1 MKSAVVMSTGR
12 ARLPGR
18 DKSLG
23 RAMLIGC
30 TLLLGVKL
38 AHAQD
43 IDAASRLAA
52 ERVAIGTCANC
63 HGPQGHSFSPK
74 FPVLAGQQATYL
86 IAQLQGFKA
95 QSRGDA
101 DAVGYMWG
109 MAAPL
114 DDAEMTGLAGYY
126 SRQTPQA
133 GPVGNAALITRGK
146 DIYQNGDGAHGI
158 PPCAACHGPTAAGT
172 PGSEAAAGFPRLAG
186 QHVQY
191 LMKQL
196 RSFQNN
202 MRNVAVM
209 HGVAAGLQVGDMQAV
224 ATYLQSLG
232 P

>member
-1 MKSAVVMSTGR
+1 MKSAVVIT
-12 ARLPGR
+12 PCC
-18 DKSLG
+18 
-23 RAMLIGC
+23 AMLVGC
-30 TLLLGVKL
+30 AMLLGLSL
-38 AHAQD
+38 AHAED
-43 IDAASRLAA
+43 MDASGRLAA

-63 HGPQGHSFSPK
+63 HGPQGHSYSPK

-86 IAQLQGFKA
+86 IAQLQEFKA

-101 DAVGYMWG
+101 DALGYMWG

-114 DDAEMTGLAGYY
+114 DDGEIAGLADYY
-126 SRQTPQA
+126 SRQTPRA
-133 GPVGNAALITRGK
+133 GLVGDAALIARGK

-158 PPCAACHGPTAAGT
+158 PPCGACHGPAAAGT
-172 PGSEAAAGFPRLAG
+172 PGSEGAAGFPRLAG

-209 HGVAAGLQVGDMQAV
+209 HGVAAGLPVGDMQAV
-224 ATYLQSLG
+224 ANYLQSLG

>member
-1 MKSAVVMSTGR
+1 MKISVFVSLTSALLFG
-12 ARLPGR
+12 
-18 DKSLG
+18 LG
-23 RAMLIGC
+23 LSS
-30 TLLLGVKL
+30 
-38 AHAQD
+38 AQADD
-43 IDAASRLAA
+43 IDAFSRAA
-52 ERVAIGTCANC
+52 AKRVAIGTCAAC

-74 FPVLAGQQATYL
+74 FPVLADQHVNYL
-86 IAQLQGFKA
+86 VSQLQAFKS
-95 QSRGDA
+95 QTRGDP
-101 DAVGYMWG
+101 DALGYMWG

-114 DDAEMTGLAGYY
+114 DDSLISGLADYYSHQSALPGLAGDPILIARGRTLY
-126 SRQTPQA
+126 QDGDQA
-133 GPVGNAALITRGK
+133 E
-146 DIYQNGDGAHGI
+146 GI

-172 PGSEAAAGFPRLAG
+172 DAFPRLAG

-209 HGVAAGLQVGDMQAV
+209 HGVAAGLKRADMEAV